1 MKSTKILIVAAAL
14 ATLALA
20 GCDGNNPFRSKQVL
34 HPSFGDAVRHNM
46 AVQIINPDG
55 HPDLTPPAMDGARAA
70 DAVERYRAG
79 KTAEVIQQRTSNV
92 GSEAK

>member
-1 MKSTKILIVAAAL
+1 MKRIFKL
-14 ATLALA
+14 LALA
-20 GCDGNNPFRSKQVL
+20 SLAPIALAACENPTQPKHTL
-34 HPSFGDAVRHNM
+34 HPGFGDAVRHNM

-79 KTAEVIQQRTSNV
+79 KTEEVIQQRTSNV

>member
-1 MKSTKILIVAAAL
+1 MKRIFKMLAVAVVPVAL
-14 ATLALA
+14 AA
-20 GCDGNNPFRSKQVL
+20 CENPAKPKHVL

-55 HPDLTPPAMDGARAA
+55 HPDLTPPPMDGARAA
-70 DAVERYRAG
+70 EAIERYRAG
-79 KTAEVIQQRTSNV
+79 KTVEVIQQRTSDV